1 MRTDASGSRLS
12 VVLLSVAAVLV
23 CSAPGVFATDAGDE
37 GGAAAEP
44 VLTNRDLPSLAAMDA
59 SEPGLPEPT
68 PVGSSG
74 PKPVRLAP
82 AEAGGARGPVTAD
95 EEQMTVP
102 ELLDELERLRKREMR
117 MLVPFL
123 SRRFAPDRPEEREA
137 ERGLEGLARY
147 AKVERELAEI
157 RNELSARGVEPPQ
170 REFGQPAPL
179 VETDITQSPPVI
191 TDISAGPGY
200 PTERVSETND
210 PAKAG
215 FKVFYDLDE
224 LAAPV
229 TRETFGDGR
238 PAPLFSGDFDEVP
251 VVRPR

>member
-1 MRTDASGSRLS
+1 MRIDTSGSVRFYF
-12 VVLLSVAAVLV
+12 LLSLVAALA
-23 CSAPGVFATDAGDE
+23 CAAPAVFAAEPSGDGRTE
-37 GGAAAEP
+37 AAP

-82 AEAGGARGPVTAD
+82 DEARGATGPAPD
-95 EEQMTVP
+95 EEQLTVP

-137 ERGLEGLARY
+137 ERGLGGLGRY
-147 AKVERELAEI
+147 ASVQRRLAKI
-157 RNELSARGVEPPQ
+157 RDELSARGVDPPE

-179 VETDITQSPPVI
+179 VETDITESPPII

-229 TRETFGDGR
+229 TRDTFGDGR
-238 PAPLFSGDFDEVP
+238 PAPMFTGDFDEVP

>member
-1 MRTDASGSRLS
+1 MRIATSKSAPFHLLLS
-12 VVLLSVAAVLV
+12 LVVVLACAAP
-23 CSAPGVFATDAGDE
+23 AVFAVDDGDD
-37 GGAAAEP
+37 GRTPDKP

-74 PKPVRLAP
+74 PRPIRLAP
-82 AEAGGARGPVTAD
+82 AEARQTPGRAVSED
-95 EEQMTVP
+95 EPTVP

-123 SRRFAPDRPEEREA
+123 SRRFVPDRPEEREE
-137 ERGLEGLARY
+137 ERGLGGLARY
-147 AKVERELAEI
+147 AKVQRGLAEI
-157 RNELSARGVEPPQ
+157 RAELEDRGVQPPE

-179 VETDITQSPPVI
+179 VETDITESPLIV

-215 FKVFYDLDE
+215 FKVFYDLEE

-229 TRETFGDGR
+229 TRERFGDGR
-238 PAPLFSGDFDEVP
+238 PAPLFTGDFDEVP